1 MQMEHLI
8 KINNDNTVD
17 ARELWKELEVTTR
30 FNMWIARRITDYGF
44 EDKKDFCTILGKSNG
59 GRKALEYYISLD
71 MAKELAIVEKTPKGK
86 RIRQYFIKCEKELR
100 EYNTVRM
107 VGKITRKTLTDKI
120 KESGENERMHGHG
133 YSNYTKMI
141 YKMCGIE
148 YKKMDN
154 FRDTL
159 TKEELHKVETIEA
172 IVKGAIELGHEYR
185 DIKALISPMLAEKLK
200 LEVN

>member
-1 MQMEHLI
+1 MKELI
-8 KINNDNTVD
+8 KINEDETVNAKD
-17 ARELWKELEVTTR
+17 LWEKLEVSTR
-30 FNMWIARRITDYGF
+30 FNDWIGRRIKEYGF
-44 EDKKDFCTILGKSNG
+44 ELNKDFYSFLSKSTG
-59 GRKALEYYISLD
+59 GRKNMEYHVSLD
-71 MAKELAIVEKTPKGK
+71 MAKELSMVEKTKIGK
-86 RIRQYFIKCEKELR
+86 VVRKYFIDCEKKLR
-100 EYNTVRM
+100 EYSSIRLA
-107 VGKITRKTLTDKI
+107 GKITRKTLTDKI

-200 LEVN
+200 LEV